1 MKKIFI
7 SCGEKSGENY
17 AKVLVKEI
25 KKQMPNLHFYGMG
38 GEKLKNEDV
47 NIIESIDPINTVGLI
62 EALKHIP
69 TFFKKLNNI
78 KKFFKTNKINH
89 AIVIDSQGFH
99 VPLLKFLKK
108 QNISSTYFIAPQ
120 EWQWGTEKKGKFI
133 YHLCSQILT
142 IFKEEQLFYK
152 KMQCKTTFVGHPI
165 LDTVMTT
172 IEKKEFYKEIN
183 IHLSQDIC
191 AIFPGSRQQ
200 EIDKVAPRLIKAA
213 ALIQKNT
220 KNLTYIISV
229 SNKDNLEQLEH
240 IAKVNNLNQ
249 PIFYF
254 GNSHNLIKYSHIS
267 LTTSGT
273 ITLEHAIL
281 DTPCVVAYAF
291 HPLTYVLARLL
302 FPKLRKQ
309 RMSLPNIFLND
320 DVVPEFL
327 QDNATPEN
335 IYHAA
340 TLLLKDKE
348 NYSYI
353 LSKFKEVRLQL
364 GEKGA
369 IKKAAKEIVTFIS
382 QKDKTTL

>member
-1 MKKIFI
+1 MKRIFI
-7 SCGEKSGENY
+7 SCGEKSSENY

-47 NIIESIDPINTVGLI
+47 NIIESIDTINTVGLI

-69 TFFKKLNNI
+69 TFFKKLKNI
-78 KKFFKTNKINH
+78 KTFFKTNKIDH
-89 AIVIDSQGFH
+89 VIVLDSQGFH
-99 VPLLKFLKK
+99 IPLLKFLK
-108 QNISSTYFIAPQ
+108 QQSITTTYFIAPQ
-120 EWQWGTEKKGKFI
+120 EWQWGTEKKGKYI
-133 YHLCSQILT
+133 HSLCDQILT
-142 IFKEEQLFYK
+142 IFKEEQDFYK
-152 KMQCKTTFVGHPI
+152 KMNLHTTFVGHPI
-165 LDTVMTT
+165 LDTVITT
-172 IEKKEFYKEIN
+172 IEKKEFYNEVNIN
-183 IHLSQDIC
+183 MSQDIC
-191 AIFPGSRQQ
+191 TIFPGSRQQ

-213 ALIQKNT
+213 AMLQKNT
-220 KNLTYIISV
+220 KKLTYIISV
-229 SNKDNLEQLEH
+229 SNQDNLKQLEH
-240 IAKVNNLNQ
+240 ITKVNNLKQ

-254 GNSHNLIKYSHIS
+254 GNAHNLIKYSHIS

-302 FPKLRKQ
+302 FPKLRNQ

-320 DVVPEFL
+320 DIVPEFL
-327 QDNATPEN
+327 QNNATPEN

-348 NYSYI
+348 NYSRI
-353 LSKFKEVRLQL
+353 TSKFKEVRQQL
-364 GEKGA
+364 GENGA
-369 IKKAAKEIVTFIS
+369 IKKAAKEIVKFIS
-382 QKDKTTL
+382 KKD